1 MNTNHNDKFSI
12 FISSKSSKEQIKKIN
27 VEELTSNEKGSHLDS
42 LIINRDQIKQEI
54 LGFGGAFT
62 ESSSSIYKS
71 LNTEKKEEII
81 EAYFGRTGNQY
92 NMGRTHINS
101 CDFSLENYAH
111 CDTPGDIE
119 LSTFSI
125 SRDKK
130 MIIPFIKDAIKQSLN
145 NIKIL
150 ASPWSPP
157 AWMKTNK
164 EMNNGGK
171 LINKYRSSW
180 ANYYCKYIEYYER
193 EEIPIWGISIQNEPE
208 AKQTWDSCLY
218 SAEEERDFIKHF
230 LGPALEHHDLLSKK
244 VVIWDHNRDVMVERA
259 RKVLED
265 PIASKY
271 VWGTGFHWY
280 NGDHFEAVQQVH
292 DEFPDKNLIFTE
304 GCQENGPHIGSW
316 KLGERYATSIIN
328 DLNRWTRAWLDWNL
342 ILNETGGPNHVGNY
356 CSAPIIVDTQS
367 DTILYQSS
375 YYYIGHFSRFL
386 KRGDQ
391 IVKSNLESKTLLALS
406 SINKSDELTSV
417 VMNKSDQNIDF
428 TYSIDEIKLKLKI
441 PSRSI
446 ITIIKKA

>member
-1 MNTNHNDKFSI
+1 MNTNHNDQFSI
-12 FISSKSSKEQIKKIN
+12 FITSKNSKEQIKKVQIG
-27 VEELTSNEKGSHLDS
+27 ELISNEKSSDLDS
-42 LIINRDQIKQEI
+42 LCIEKDQVKQEI

-71 LNTEKKEEII
+71 LNPEKKKEII
-81 EAYFGRTGNQY
+81 EAYFGHAGNQY

-111 CDTPGDIE
+111 CETPGDIE

-125 SRDKK
+125 KRDKK
-130 MIIPFIKDAIKQSLN
+130 MIIPFIKDAFKHSLDD
-145 NIKIL
+145 IKIL

-157 AWMKTNK
+157 AWMKTNN

-171 LINKYRSSW
+171 LINKFQSSW
-180 ANYYCKYIEYYER
+180 ANYYCKYIEYYEK
-193 EEIPIWGISIQNEPE
+193 ENIPIWGISIQNEPE

-244 VVIWDHNRDVMVERA
+244 VVIWDHNRDVMVERT

-342 ILNETGGPNHVGNY
+342 ILDETGGPNHVGNY

-391 IVKSNLESKTLLALS
+391 IVKSNLDSEELLALS
-406 SINKSDELTSV
+406 SINKSNDLTSV

-428 TYSIDEIKLKLKI
+428 TYSVDEIILKLKI

>member
-1 MNTNHNDKFSI
+1 MNTSYNDKFSI
-12 FISSKSSKEQIKKIN
+12 FISSKSSKEQIKKIKI
-27 VEELTSNEKGSHLDS
+27 EELTSNEKSSNLDS
-42 LIINRDQIKQEI
+42 LCIKKDQVKQEI

-71 LNTEKKEEII
+71 LNSEKKKEII
-81 EAYFGRTGNQY
+81 EAYFGHAGNQY

-125 SRDKK
+125 ERDKK
-130 MIIPFIKDAIKQSLN
+130 MIIPFIKDAFKHSLDD
-145 NIKIL
+145 IKIL

-157 AWMKTNK
+157 AWMKTNN

-171 LINKYRSSW
+171 LISKFQSSW
-180 ANYYCKYIEYYER
+180 ANYYCKYIEYYEK
-193 EEIPIWGISIQNEPE
+193 ENIPIWGISIQNEPE

-230 LGPALEHHDLLSKK
+230 LGPALKHHGLLSKK

-259 RKVLED
+259 RKILED

-292 DEFPDKNLIFTE
+292 DQFPDKNLIFTE

-342 ILNETGGPNHVGNY
+342 ILDETGGPNHVGNY

-391 IVKSNLESKTLLALS
+391 IVKSNLKSKELLALS
-406 SINKSDELTSV
+406 SINKNDELTSV

-428 TYSIDEIKLKLKI
+428 TYSTDEIKLKLKI

>member
-1 MNTNHNDKFSI
+1 MNTDHNDKFSI

-27 VEELTSNEKGSHLDS
+27 LEELTSNEKGSHLDS

-244 VVIWDHNRDVMVERA
+244 VVIWDHNRDVMVERT

>member
-1 MNTNHNDKFSI
+1 MNTSYNDKFSI
-12 FISSKSSKEQIKKIN
+12 FISSKSSKEQIKKIKI
-27 VEELTSNEKGSHLDS
+27 EELTSNEKSSNLDS
-42 LIINRDQIKQEI
+42 LCIKKDQVKQEI

-71 LNTEKKEEII
+71 LNSEKKKEII
-81 EAYFGRTGNQY
+81 EAYFGHAGNQY

-111 CDTPGDIE
+111 CDTPGDIS

-125 SRDKK
+125 ERDKK
-130 MIIPFIKDAIKQSLN
+130 MIIPFIKDAFKHSLDD
-145 NIKIL
+145 IKIL

-157 AWMKTNK
+157 AWMKTNN

-171 LINKYRSSW
+171 LISKFQSSW
-180 ANYYCKYIEYYER
+180 ANYYCKYIEYYEK
-193 EEIPIWGISIQNEPE
+193 ENIPIWGISIQNEPE

-230 LGPALEHHDLLSKK
+230 LGPALKHHGLLSKK

-342 ILNETGGPNHVGNY
+342 ILDETGGPNHVGNY

-391 IVKSNLESKTLLALS
+391 IVKSNLKSKELLALS
-406 SINKSDELTSV
+406 SINKSNELTSI
-417 VMNKSDQNIDF
+417 VMNKSDQDIHF
-428 TYSIDEIKLKLKI
+428 TYLINEIKLKLKI